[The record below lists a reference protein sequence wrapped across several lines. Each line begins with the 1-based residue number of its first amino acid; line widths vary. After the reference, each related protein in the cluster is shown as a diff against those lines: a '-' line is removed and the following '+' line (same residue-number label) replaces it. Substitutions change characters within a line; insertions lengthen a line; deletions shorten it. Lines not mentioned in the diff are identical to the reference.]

1 MDRKNDFFCFSLK
14 FAISQTT
21 REKQTMTYW
30 TSNTFETS
38 FVLYYFFFF
47 PKYITVVWVFLFFFF
62 GSEEEA
68 EFCSKEMKMVE
79 SYSYLGPYSIFGLR
93 KFKFSVTTCYCRSLQ
108 WALADLRQ
116 TQRTQIL
123 ANTRTHSYLYVCYEN
138 KTISIKTKQLVNH
151 QETLNLGCPQKL

>member
-1 MDRKNDFFCFSLK
+1 MP
-14 FAISQTT
+14 
-21 REKQTMTYW
+21 
-30 TSNTFETS
+30 

-79 SYSYLGPYSIFGLR
+79 SYSRLGPYSIFGLR
-93 KFKFSVTTCYCRSLQ
+93 KFKFSVTTCYCGSLQ

-123 ANTRTHSYLYVCYEN
+123 ANMRTHSYLYVCYEN
-138 KTISIKTKQLVNH
+138 KTISTKTKQPVNH